1 MGRKNRRQEPRP
13 TPTTPS
19 ATGRRYAAQAELYA
33 ADNVVPIRQP
43 GITADWL
50 SGLLNGERR
59 QAPNYLEQANST
71 AGTALHEW
79 AEQAYA
85 GERVQDGIVMSRTE
99 LAQEGLPPCSI
110 DPDPWRPEPAAPAA
124 AIDRVMPAMVDV
136 LRAITRELE
145 TLRDDGPP
153 DRADGVTNGE
163 RDAWRA
169 ALQQAVFITSGAS
182 LVASGF
188 PSRRPR

>member
-19 ATGRRYAAQAELYA
+19 ATGRRYAAQIGLYA
-33 ADNVVPIRQP
+33 DSNVVPIRQP

-50 SGLLNGERR
+50 SDLLNGERR
-59 QAPNYLEQANST
+59 QVI
-71 AGTALHEW
+71 GTELHEELE
-79 AEQAYA
+79 AFEP
-85 GERVQDGIVMSRTE
+85 SRTE
-99 LAQEGLPPCSI
+99 LAEAGLPPCSI
-110 DPDPWRPEPAAPAA
+110 DPDPWRPAPAAPAA

-145 TLRDDGPP
+145 ALRDDGPP
-153 DRADGVTNGE
+153 DRPDGVTNGE
-163 RDAWRA
+163 RDAWRS